1 MSIKKEKILPFA
13 TIWTNLEDIM
23 LSERSQTREDKH
35 CIISDMESRKAKLI
49 VPERRLV
56 VARGWGSEKM
66 GRFSVLR

>member
-1 MSIKKEKILPFA
+1 
-13 TIWTNLEDIM
+13 M

-56 VARGWGSEKM
+56 VARG
-66 GRFSVLR
+66 